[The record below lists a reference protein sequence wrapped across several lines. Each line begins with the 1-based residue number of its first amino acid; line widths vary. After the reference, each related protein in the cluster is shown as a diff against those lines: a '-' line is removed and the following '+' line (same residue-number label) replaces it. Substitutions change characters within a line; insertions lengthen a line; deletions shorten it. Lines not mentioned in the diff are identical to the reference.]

1 MILTYILF
9 VLIECL
15 IPKTVLLIFG
25 TLSNNLEIFAE
36 ENYNYCVR
44 RGL

>member
-9 VLIECL
+9 VLIECS

-25 TLSNNLEIFAE
+25 TFSHNLEISAE
-36 ENYNYCVR
+36 ENYNSV
-44 RGL
+44 